1 MSSKPAGELL
11 ERCKTPCNGGLLAAE
26 AKGKQYSKVVIM
38 SLHACVGMQ
47 NDDDLVNHDRGMGG
61 WRKDG

>member
-1 MSSKPAGELL
+1 
-11 ERCKTPCNGGLLAAE
+11 
-26 AKGKQYSKVVIM
+26 M

-61 WRKDG
+61 WRKNG